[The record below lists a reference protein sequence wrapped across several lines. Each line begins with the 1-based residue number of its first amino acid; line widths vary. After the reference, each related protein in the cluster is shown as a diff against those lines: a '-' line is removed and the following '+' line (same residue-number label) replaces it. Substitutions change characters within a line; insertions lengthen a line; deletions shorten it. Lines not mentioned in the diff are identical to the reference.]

1 MPNNYSGSIQVQFNQ
16 LPSVIPQLLKTQFSS
31 VVERFKGAI
40 KRRWFHLESDWSITV
55 NGFQYDPNLNGTII
69 IPETYQNVKTRID
82 GASVPLPSVV
92 SFLTFGILRFL
103 GVMLTASVVHD
114 FVFKYGVL
122 VIRDASGTD
131 TPQPVARD
139 VADLLFRDI
148 ISTVNRM
155 PITAYVAWIFV
166 RLGWWFGIKYNGQ
179 PRGDAFPLIPVAI
192 ALVVLALVIGA
203 IQQLGLVTVFI
214 TFALFYLI
222 AYAIIAF
229 YQ

>member
-92 SFLTFGILRFL
+92 SFLTFGILRSL

-166 RLGWWFGIKYNGQ
+166 RLGWFGIKYNGQ
-179 PRGDAFPLIPVAI
+179 PRGVAFPLIPVAI

>member
-92 SFLTFGILRFL
+92 SFLTFGILRSL

-179 PRGDAFPLIPVAI
+179 PRGVAFPLIPVAI